1 MKPSEVMRQAIELL
15 KSEGW
20 VQGKYVDH
28 GTGCMC
34 GVGAMRKVTDYC
46 NPQVRD
52 TKAYQDA
59 YVAYTKDTYRLAGKE
74 PISFN
79 DEPGMTAT
87 KVMRMMGV
95 TARRL
100 EKAGR

>member
-15 KSEGW
+15 KDKGW
-20 VQGKYVDH
+20 VQGKYFDTE
-28 GTGCMC
+28 TGCMC
-34 GVGAMRKVTDYC
+34 GLGAMRKAAGYVNRQGDY
-46 NPQVRD
+46 R
-52 TKAYQDA
+52 KAYHDA
-59 YVAYTKDTYRLAGKE
+59 YIAYTKDTYRLAGKE

-79 DEPGMTAT
+79 DESGMTAT